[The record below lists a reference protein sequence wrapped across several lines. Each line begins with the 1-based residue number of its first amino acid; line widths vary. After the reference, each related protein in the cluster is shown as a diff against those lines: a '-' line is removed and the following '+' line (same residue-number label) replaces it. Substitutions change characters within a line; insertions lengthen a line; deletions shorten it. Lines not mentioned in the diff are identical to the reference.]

1 MKETIMITDTLP
13 AAQQIRLASKQ
24 NQSEGMALRIAA
36 QRLQDGSIQ
45 YGMGFDTE
53 REHDIESISEGVT
66 ILISSHSKD
75 LLSGTVVDFV
85 ELAPGEY
92 QFIFINPN
100 DTDASVNETSS
111 SSQSEGS

>member
-1 MKETIMITDTLP
+1 MITVTLP

-45 YGMGFDTE
+45 YGMGFDSE
-53 REHDIESISEGVT
+53 REQDIESISEGVT

-85 ELAPGEY
+85 ELAPGEF

-100 DTDASVNETSS
+100 DADAAINETSS